1 MSTWVPEYLSTCTS
15 LLSFRP
21 QQNFQVLFVLTIINY
36 DPTAQYPTACDYPT
50 EAERVEMLVEYKSF
64 WKVAGSSWG
73 QLSVTR
79 RQDRCCANVLFLLGI
94 VMVSLTLIKP
104 HRILTRTTPVRVSC
118 LLRFQTCLFG
128 VERCRKCKGLR
139 MLEASFQSPIC
150 SRIAERI
157 LSHCSGWCPPCVST
171 RPLVGQSI

>member
-1 MSTWVPEYLSTCTS
+1 MTHASWFTLVTLLGLMLAIFDKASNTILTFCLVGAIVLSTVSFPEMPEMSTWLPEYLSTS

-50 EAERVEMLVEYKSF
+50 EAERVEMLVEYKSL

-79 RQDRCCANVLFLLGI
+79 CQDRCCANVLF
-94 VMVSLTLIKP
+94 
-104 HRILTRTTPVRVSC
+104 C
-118 LLRFQTCLFG
+118 W
-128 VERCRKCKGLR
+128 E
-139 MLEASFQSPIC
+139 
-150 SRIAERI
+150 
-157 LSHCSGWCPPCVST
+157 LSWSVW
-171 RPLVGQSI
+171 LW